1 MEAVKKKS
9 KKPLMEFIPV
19 ISVEYNI
26 EGGKRK
32 FEIGSLTRDLGFF
45 EIDHI
50 IDHLKELK
58 TTIKKQ
64 THLDDKQK

>member
-1 MEAVKKKS
+1 
-9 KKPLMEFIPV
+9 MEFIPV

-32 FEIGSLTRDLGFF
+32 FEIGSLTRDLGLF

-50 IDHLKELK
+50 INHLKELK
-58 TTIKKQ
+58 LTIKK
-64 THLDDKQK
+64 TNPFG